1 VKLHLL
7 ILANL
12 QEAALK
18 GHPDSCFELFK
29 IFSKGSGLEKESK
42 MWLQRAAQTG
52 HPEALKLAALQKN

>member
-1 VKLHLL
+1 
-7 ILANL
+7 L